1 VTGDEGIV
9 SCSDVRDVGR
19 EECKPLAVG
28 ICNMLF
34 GIAVGNSGLYVRE
47 LWDVVSRAP
56 ICKGKKAKINSLVL
70 LTST

>member
-1 VTGDEGIV
+1 MTGDEGIV

-19 EECKPLAVG
+19 EECKPLTVA

-34 GIAVGNSGLYVRE
+34 GIAVGNDGLYVRE

-56 ICKGKKAKINSLVL
+56 ICKGKKEKINPLMR